1 MLDRATGLAGMT
13 EPKISEP
20 KPAEPEQ
27 WSLRALREPTM
38 LLTATYLATS
48 AIGLWASYCFYKPF
62 GIAVLDYMQ
71 PADFLVAA
79 LHDPMYFLVVFAGA
93 FLSWIGSR
101 IDAFRETRPERVAV
115 IRDNTWWGL
124 IVFPRW
130 RDKLSD
136 RGFTAEYVFAAML
149 LGIAAW
155 LIHGYTHVQSQRV
168 LSGQGVRITL
178 TYNGRDKPEPKQP
191 ILLGTNTAWVFV
203 YWPDEHTSEALP
215 QQAVARIDYP
225 LPAATAS
232 K

>member
-1 MLDRATGLAGMT
+1 MAGPVRNERT
-13 EPKISEP
+13 SLHD
-20 KPAEPEQ
+20 EQ
-27 WSLRALREPTM
+27 WSLRALREPTL

-79 LHDPMYFLVVFAGA
+79 LHDPMYFLVVLAGA
-93 FLSWIGSR
+93 FLSWLGSR
-101 IDAFRETRPERVAV
+101 IDAFRERKPHRVEA
-115 IRDNTWWGL
+115 IRESKWWGQ

-130 RDKLSD
+130 RDKLTD

-155 LIHGYTHVQSQRV
+155 LIHGYTGVQSQRV
-168 LSGQGVRITL
+168 LAGQGTRILL
-178 TYNGRDKPEPKQP
+178 TYNNHDKPEPTQP
-191 ILLGTNTAWVFV
+191 ILLGTTTAWVFV
-203 YWPDEHTSEALP
+203 YWPESRAAEAVPLD
-215 QQAVARIDYP
+215 QVARIGYQ
-225 LPAATAS
+225 LPERAARAAGR

>member
-1 MLDRATGLAGMT
+1 MAEHRIN
-13 EPKISEP
+13 ERP
-20 KPAEPEQ
+20 PADSEQ
-27 WSLRALREPTM
+27 WNLRALREPTL

-79 LHDPMYFLVVFAGA
+79 LHDPMYFLVVLAGA

-101 IDAFRETRPERVAV
+101 IDAYRERRPHRVEA
-115 IRDNTWWGL
+115 IREKRWWGP

-136 RGFTAEYVFAAML
+136 KGFTAEYVFAAML

-155 LIHGYTHVQSQRV
+155 LISDYTAVQSQRV
-168 LSGQGVRITL
+168 LQGQGTRIAI
-178 TYNGRDKPEPKQP
+178 TYNNHDKPEAKQP
-191 ILLGTNTAWVFV
+191 ILLGTNTAWVFL
-203 YWPDEHTSEALP
+203 YWPEDGTSEAVP
-215 QQAVARIDYP
+215 QGQVARIDYR
-225 LPAATAS
+225 LPGHGAKAAG